1 MAELARF
8 TVDSP
13 GLEVVPWSCSHE
25 LVEKHGQRPLSSSS
39 LAQEHRRFVR
49 VSVQ

>member
-1 MAELARF
+1 MVELAKF

-13 GLEVVPWSCSHE
+13 GLEAVLRSCSHE
-25 LVEKHGQRPLSSSS
+25 LVERHEQRPPFSSS

-49 VSVQ
+49 VSVR